1 MITQYILNNQKVKLQ
16 KILPEIKAV
25 MMEKAKSEQVRLFAL
40 LAEMILILAHVK
52 KLRKKLT

>member
-1 MITQYILNNQKVKLQ
+1 MITQYILNNQEVKLQ

-52 KLRKKLT
+52 KLRKKLI